1 MRNKI
6 LLLALLLFT
15 FGSAWSQVDL
25 MKKVVNN
32 QSDNSKEGF
41 QFTTVVNAEAT
52 PVENQGNS
60 GTCWSYS
67 TNSFLE
73 SEMIRNGGPA
83 IHLSPIYTARCA
95 YLQKAVNYVRMHGSV
110 NWGDGGEEHDVINML
125 AKYGAIPESD
135 YTGLNYGTKI
145 NDFSEMM
152 GMLKAMLDEIIKS
165 PNQGTLT
172 PNWKEAVNGVLNA
185 YLGPVPKTFQYGG
198 KTYTPQSF
206 AKDVVKLNPDNYVEL
221 ISQTNTPYWKKA
233 MMMVPDN
240 WEFQHDWN
248 IPMDDITKIIDYALA
263 HHYTVAWGT
272 DVSEPYFSWKNGIAY
287 IPAEPVRDMT
297 PDQRAAM
304 FDGPKPEMT
313 ITPEMRQEA
322 FDNYQ
327 TTDDHG
333 MQITGIAK
341 DQNGKEWYIVKNS
354 WGTKNDYKGY
364 LYVTKN
370 YVEYKTT
377 SLMVNKDGIPED
389 IRQKLGI

>member
-1 MRNKI
+1 MKYKI
-6 LLLALLLFT
+6 LWMVLCLFT
-15 FGSAWSQVDL
+15 FSTSWSQVDL
-25 MKKVVNN
+25 MNKVVNN
-32 QSDNSKEGF
+32 GSDNSKEGF

-83 IHLSPIYTARCA
+83 IHLSPVYSARCA
-95 YLQKAVNYVRMHGSV
+95 YMQKAINYVRMHGAV
-110 NWGDGGEEHDVINML
+110 YWDDGGEEHDVINML
-125 AKYGAIPESD
+125 SKYGAIPETD
-135 YTGLNYGTKI
+135 YTGLNYGTKL
-145 NDFSEMM
+145 NDFPEMM
-152 GMLKAMLDEIIKS
+152 SVLKSMLDAIIKA

-172 PNWKEAVNGVLNA
+172 PNWKDAVNGVLNA
-185 YLGPVPKTFQYGG
+185 YLGAVPKTFLYDG

-206 AKDVVKLNPDNYVEL
+206 AKDVVKVNPANYVEF

-248 IPMDDITKIIDYALA
+248 IPMDDITKIINYALE
-263 HHYTVAWGT
+263 HHYTIAWGT

-287 IPAEPVRDMT
+287 VPSESVGEMT
-297 PDQRAAM
+297 PGQRSAM

-341 DQNGKEWYIVKNS
+341 DQTGKEWYIVKNS
-354 WGTKNDYKGY
+354 WGTHNDYKGY
-364 LYVTKN
+364 LYVTPD
-370 YVEYKTT
+370 YVMYKTT
-377 SLMVNKDGIPED
+377 SFMVNKNGIPQD